1 MNTAGS
7 AQTEK
12 WGTVKVRDNVLDWVI
27 LLKPEQNWSMIRPGE
42 AHGSTRDM
50 RSWEETVEREHKRAA
65 AEWWMERE
73 SYKATTTQIYD
84 DLTRTDSWI

>member
-1 MNTAGS
+1 
-7 AQTEK
+7 
-12 WGTVKVRDNVLDWVI
+12 
-27 LLKPEQNWSMIRPGE
+27 MIRPGE

-50 RSWEETVEREHKRAA
+50 RSSEETVEREHKRAA

-84 DLTRTDSWI
+84 DLTRTDSKVPSACVPSLILFLCFIYKQMRTTGLNE